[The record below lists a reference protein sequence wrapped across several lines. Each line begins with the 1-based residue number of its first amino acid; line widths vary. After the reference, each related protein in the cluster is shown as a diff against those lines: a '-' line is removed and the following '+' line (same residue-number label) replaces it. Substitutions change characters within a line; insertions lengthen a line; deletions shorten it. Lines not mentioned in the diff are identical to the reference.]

1 MIGMGKIP
9 TCAQF
14 HMSLGLD
21 HVIKT
26 KQPQRP
32 SFTRSNTTPISM
44 SLFGMLNALEL
55 VGVGHVIVTTDSI
68 TEADPDHSIRRLCNQ
83 YSA

>member
-1 MIGMGKIP
+1 MPELRTIGMGKIP

-14 HMSLGLD
+14 LMSLGLD

-32 SFTRSNTTPISM
+32 SFTRSTTTPISV

-55 VGVGHVIVTTDSI
+55 VGVGHVIMTKD
-68 TEADPDHSIRRLCNQ
+68 
-83 YSA
+83 

>member
-14 HMSLGLD
+14 LMSLGLD

-32 SFTRSNTTPISM
+32 SFTRSTTTPISV
-44 SLFGMLNALEL
+44 SLFGILNALEL
-55 VGVGHVIVTTDSI
+55 VGGGHVIMTKD
-68 TEADPDHSIRRLCNQ
+68 
-83 YSA
+83 